1 MALANCAK
9 CGKLFLTQYEKHCK
23 ACSETILENSHKV
36 KDYIAKH
43 PWASVMEVY
52 HKTGVP
58 LDIIYGLMKRK
69 KSAL

>member
-9 CGKLFLTQYEKHCK
+9 CGTLFLTHYEKHCK
-23 ACSETILENSHKV
+23 PCGEAMKEDSHKV

-52 HKTGVP
+52 HKTGVS
-58 LDIIYGLMKRK
+58 LDIIYGLMKHKR
-69 KSAL
+69 SAL